1 MYESGSESKLSVSNF
16 MILTQTLHRTCNFI
30 HSSDLL

>member
-1 MYESGSESKLSVSNF
+1 
-16 MILTQTLHRTCNFI
+16 MILTQTLRRTCNFI